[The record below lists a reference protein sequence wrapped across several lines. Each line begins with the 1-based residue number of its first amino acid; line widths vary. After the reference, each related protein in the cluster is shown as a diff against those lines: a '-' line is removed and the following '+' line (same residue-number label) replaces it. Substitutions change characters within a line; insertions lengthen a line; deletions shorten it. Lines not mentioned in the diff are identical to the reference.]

1 MMMSF
6 TSVNS
11 SDVPSTILANKN
23 LDDYDY
29 EGAAIYIAVI
39 LIWYSAG
46 LVLMLYFRVRPR
58 TFESRFLFDYE
69 TSGKSASSTTNPF
82 ARYNDIQA
90 DNIKKQILNELKD
103 PENRQRLWKI
113 YYSSTE
119 KENQPHSQYYQ
130 TITSDNIT
138 IGRINRKLADIH
150 RMDARMDSINGDDL
164 ISSTVSYSSNEN
176 NRPDTA
182 KFFSKKFNSRRSSGG
197 SLNMRRPI
205 FRVQSQPQ
213 TPPMN
218 STAQVDASNTKKQTV
233 NSSRKPINNS
243 LHRFTVERV
252 PEIRKCSTV
261 NENAS

>member
-11 SDVPSTILANKN
+11 SDVPSTILSNKN

-82 ARYNDIQA
+82 AH
-90 DNIKKQILNELKD
+90 

-176 NRPDTA
+176 NRPDTT

-213 TPPMN
+213 TPPLN

-261 NENAS
+261 NENVS